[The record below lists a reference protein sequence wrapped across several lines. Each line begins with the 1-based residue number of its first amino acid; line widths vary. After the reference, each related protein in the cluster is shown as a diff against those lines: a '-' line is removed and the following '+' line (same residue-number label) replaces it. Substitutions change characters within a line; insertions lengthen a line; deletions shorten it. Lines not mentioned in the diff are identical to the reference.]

1 MLPQLKK
8 LIFKV
13 LTTFQKG
20 RHEFNVLPYK
30 LFGCEGLHDPAFL
43 YFLATYLC
51 TNHSNL
57 KKSIDTWFD
66 AGMELNRG
74 KSTLPAELRQKVYD
88 TSVENTVASADN
100 RSARAAVCISKAEYI
115 KRYHG
120 IEKKTVQV

>member
-1 MLPQLKK
+1 MNLMYYRTNCLVVRDCMTQ
-8 LIFKV
+8 
-13 LTTFQKG
+13 
-20 RHEFNVLPYK
+20 H
-30 LFGCEGLHDPAFL
+30 
-43 YFLATYLC
+43 FLATYLC

-74 KSTLPAELRQKVYD
+74 KATLPAELRQKVYD

-100 RSARAAVCISKAEYI
+100 RNARAAVCISKAEYI